1 MSLAATLG
9 IVTIHVCHSD
19 GATVGEFSESV
30 FRDKISSG
38 ELRSEDFYWHE
49 GMVDWKPITEYRAIA
64 KTQKIAIAPP
74 PSRPFEAEPIKTAR
88 PVAVQSVKSR
98 KVTSAIVIWI
108 VGIIIDVVGG
118 LSKSMVLGAVGMLL
132 LLVGL
137 FVAMAGRRQ
146 T

>member
-1 MSLAATLG
+1 LSLAATLA

-49 GMVDWKPITEYRAIA
+49 GMADWKPIAEYRAIA

-74 PSRPFEAEPIKTAR
+74 PSRPFEAGPIETAR
-88 PVAVQSVKSR
+88 PIAVKSR

-108 VGIIIDVVGG
+108 VGIITAVVGG
-118 LSKSMVLGAVGMLL
+118 LSKSMVLGAVGALL
-132 LLVGL
+132 LGVGL
-137 FVAMAGRRQ
+137 LMAMAGRRQ
-146 T
+146 S